1 MTADL
6 RTAYWFCAK
15 RELYFIRIAL
25 AWKVQ
30 CYSERSS
37 LPYFN
42 RIVRDPGFYARP
54 KRFPR
59 PGVKH
64 VRKMISGVTEVLDQP

>member
-6 RTAYWFCAK
+6 CEA
-15 RELYFIRIAL
+15 ELLIFFAL
-25 AWKVQ
+25 HLLGKCNATV
-30 CYSERSS
+30 SEVHCQN
-37 LPYFN
+37 FF

>member
-6 RTAYWFCAK
+6 CEA
-15 RELYFIRIAL
+15 ELLILFAL
-25 AWKVQ
+25 HLLGKCNVTV
-30 CYSERSS
+30 SEVHC
-37 LPYFN
+37 PYFF

>member
-6 RTAYWFCAK
+6 CEA
-15 RELYFIRIAL
+15 ELPILIAL
-25 AWKVQ
+25 HLFQKCNVAV
-30 CYSERSS
+30 SEEHC
-37 LPYFN
+37 LNFN

-64 VRKMISGVTEVLDQP
+64 VRKMISGVTEVLDQS

>member
-6 RTAYWFCAK
+6 CEA
-15 RELYFIRIAL
+15 ELPILIAL
-25 AWKVQ
+25 HLLGKCNVTV
-30 CYSERSS
+30 SEVHC
-37 LPYFN
+37 LNFI

>member
-6 RTAYWFCAK
+6 CEA
-15 RELYFIRIAL
+15 ELPIFFAL
-25 AWKVQ
+25 HLLEKCNAAL
-30 CYSERSS
+30 SEVHY
-37 LPYFN
+37 LNFF